1 MFSGSGVLGAQ
12 RRNTSSRERR
22 YGSFK
27 LEVDL
32 PTCHFELRIL
42 LNQKV
47 ERGPTVPGRVTKMG
61 DQKKNEGRSG
71 RLCLEPKIYGVP
83 QIAYVQ

>member
-1 MFSGSGVLGAQ
+1 MLSGSGVIGAQ

-22 YGSFK
+22 RGSFK

-32 PTCHFELRIL
+32 PARHFEFCML

-47 ERGPTVPGRVTKMG
+47 ERGSTVPRRVTKLD
-61 DQKKNEGRSG
+61 DQKKNGGRAG
-71 RLCLEPKIYGVP
+71 RVCLEPKIYRVP
-83 QIAYVQ
+83 QIACQ